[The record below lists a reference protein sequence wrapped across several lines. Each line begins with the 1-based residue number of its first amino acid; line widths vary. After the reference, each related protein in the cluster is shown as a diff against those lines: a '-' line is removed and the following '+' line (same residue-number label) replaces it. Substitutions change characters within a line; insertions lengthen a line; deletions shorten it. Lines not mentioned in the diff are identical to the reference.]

1 MPRRVV
7 WHRLGALAPPAVAL
21 AGLSPTW
28 TSSLSLA
35 SADAECEWRHVYVV
49 CASSVPASASTSNA
63 EWAAELQLHARSL
76 VAGSARCA
84 VQGHPTGFTGVG
96 AFESAAV
103 AELAAALVACGRSL
117 EVLTAPSTAESW
129 GVVLSFAAT
138 HSANEVHTVASRDMW
153 QAELDISARMAMTA
167 GGVSAHMSAPI
178 RVSSSVCAPADARP
192 FQPSAGSAS
201 AA

>member
-7 WHRLGALAPPAVAL
+7 WHRLGALAPPAVVAL
-21 AGLSPTW
+21 PGVAAPTW

-35 SADAECEWRHVYVV
+35 SADTEVEWWHVYVI
-49 CASSVPASASTSNA
+49 CASSVPASASTSSA
-63 EWAAELQLHARSL
+63 EWAAELRLHARSL
-76 VAGSARCA
+76 GAGGA
-84 VQGHPTGFTGVG
+84 GHPAGFTGMR

-117 EVLTAPSTAESW
+117 EVLTAPSTAEAS

-167 GGVSAHMSAPI
+167 GGVSATQRM
-178 RVSSSVCAPADARP
+178 RARR
-192 FQPSAGSAS
+192 SAS
-201 AA
+201 ARALFVLRALTR